1 MALRRIALGA
11 ARRVLAPRGAGIFG
25 ESAHGGPRSP
35 FVRFCAGGSS
45 GPDDGNERG
54 DDGEDAAGADAP
66 VAEVESPVWN
76 VPDDA
81 PSPETHARASSSS
94 PVGQDGDRT
103 SDGKDDPAR
112 GKKFVP
118 YFVRAGNAAGADGGD
133 TDADAP
139 QRERRGEQ
147 RGGSA
152 ARRRWDESENLFVRN
167 LPPDF
172 SAARLAKLF
181 RQHGDVLFTKYVADV
196 ERSPYGFVRFK
207 SKDDAATAV
216 AALHGVKLGGDGV
229 GPATAPLEVLSLIH
243 I

>member
-76 VPDDA
+76 
-81 PSPETHARASSSS
+81 
-94 PVGQDGDRT
+94 
-103 SDGKDDPAR
+103 
-112 GKKFVP
+112 
-118 YFVRAGNAAGADGGD
+118 
-133 TDADAP
+133 
-139 QRERRGEQ
+139 
-147 RGGSA
+147 
-152 ARRRWDESENLFVRN
+152 
-167 LPPDF
+167 
-172 SAARLAKLF
+172 
-181 RQHGDVLFTKYVADV
+181 
-196 ERSPYGFVRFK
+196 
-207 SKDDAATAV
+207 
-216 AALHGVKLGGDGV
+216 
-229 GPATAPLEVLSLIH
+229 LSLIH